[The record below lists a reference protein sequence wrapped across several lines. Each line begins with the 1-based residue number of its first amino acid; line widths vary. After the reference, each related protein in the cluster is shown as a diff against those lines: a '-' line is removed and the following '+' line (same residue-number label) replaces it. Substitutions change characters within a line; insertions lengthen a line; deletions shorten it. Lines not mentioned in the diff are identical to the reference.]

1 MRAVVVEEYGAFN
14 SALVKELP
22 DPVPGPGEVVVMVKA
37 ADVNFPDMMVIE
49 GTYQVKPPLPF
60 SPGKAAAGVVEL
72 VGESVTTL
80 KPGDRVLACVEY
92 GAYAEKLVARAD
104 QCHSMPNEISYVK
117 AAAMGLVYLTAY
129 FALTDRAYLQPGES
143 VFVLGAKGGVGVAS
157 VQVAKALGAATVIAG
172 VRGAEHVRN
181 AECLGADHVV
191 DLSVDNLRNSL
202 RDAVYGM
209 TDGKGVDVV
218 IDPVGGDACAAALRA
233 LAWRGRLVVV
243 GFASGDIPEIKASYL
258 LVKNIAATGLQVSD
272 YRDRQPETFAAAQAA
287 LFEFYHEGL
296 IDPYVSKTVP
306 LDRYAEAL
314 DDIRSGRVVG
324 KVILDVDNGH

>member
-22 DPVPGPGEVVVMVKA
+22 DPIPGPGEVVVAVKV

-104 QCHSMPNEISYVK
+104 QCHSMPDEISYAK

-129 FALTDRAYLQPGES
+129 FALTDRARLQPGES

-181 AECLGADHVV
+181 AERLGADHVV

-218 IDPVGGDACAAALRA
+218 IDPVGGDACTAALRA

-272 YRDRQPETFAAAQAA
+272 YRDRQPEAFAAAQAA

-296 IDPYVSKTVP
+296 IDPYVSKAVP

>member
-14 SALVKELP
+14 SALVRGLP
-22 DPVPGPGEVVVMVKA
+22 DPIPGPDEVVVTVKA

-60 SPGKAAAGVVEL
+60 SPGKAAAGVVEK
-72 VGESVTTL
+72 VGKSVTTL

-129 FALTDRAYLQPGES
+129 FALTDRARLQPGES

-287 LFEFYHEGL
+287 LFGFYHKGL
-296 IDPYVSKTVP
+296 IDPYVSKAVP

>member
-14 SALVKELP
+14 SALVRELP
-22 DPVPGPGEVVVMVKA
+22 DPIPGPDEVVVTVKA

-60 SPGKAAAGVVEL
+60 SPGKAAAGVVEQ
-72 VGESVTTL
+72 VGESVTML

-104 QCHSMPNEISYVK
+104 QCHSMPDEMSYAK

-129 FALTDRAYLQPGES
+129 FALTDRAHLQPGES
-143 VFVLGAKGGVGVAS
+143 VLVLGAKGGIGVAS

-172 VRGAEHVRN
+172 VRGIEHVRT
-181 AECLGADHVV
+181 AERFGADHVV
-191 DLSVDNLRNSL
+191 DLSMDDLRNSL
-202 RDAVYGM
+202 RDAVHSL
-209 TDGKGVDVV
+209 TDGEGVDVV
-218 IDPVGGDACAAALRA
+218 VDPVGGDACVAALRA

-243 GFASGDIPEIKASYL
+243 GFASGDIPEIKANYL
-258 LVKNIAATGLQVSD
+258 LVKNITATGLQVSD
-272 YRDRQPETFAAAQAA
+272 YRDRQPRTFAAAQVA
-287 LFEFYHEGL
+287 LFRFYQEGL
-296 IDPYVSKTVP
+296 IDPHVSKVVP

-314 DDIRSGRVVG
+314 YDIRMGHVVG
-324 KVILDVDNGH
+324 KVILDVGNGH

>member
-14 SALVKELP
+14 SAVVKELP
-22 DPVPGPGEVVVMVKA
+22 DPVPGPGEVVVTVKA

-104 QCHSMPNEISYVK
+104 QCHSMPDEISYAK

-129 FALTDRAYLQPGES
+129 FALTDRARLQPGES

-181 AECLGADHVV
+181 AERLGADHVV

-258 LVKNIAATGLQVSD
+258 LVKNIAFELTRHYTVMEYSA
-272 YRDRQPETFAAAQAA
+272 FA
-287 LFEFYHEGL
+287 E
-296 IDPYVSKTVP
+296 
-306 LDRYAEAL
+306 
-314 DDIRSGRVVG
+314 
-324 KVILDVDNGH
+324 